1 MTTSTKRPPS
11 GPVRPGPRL
20 IAPATGGRSPDLAST
35 ETVADVVRPL
45 AENLLGRPVPVPL
58 AFFDGSCLGPD
69 SGPGTVRVRTPHA
82 LRRLLWAPGEL
93 GLARAFVAGDLE
105 LEGDIFGVLRA
116 LQDAARPDLRFL
128 GLAALSAGAR
138 AARRLGALGPPPPP
152 PPEEVLP
159 TGRRHTVCRDATS
172 VSHHYD
178 VGNDFYRLVLGPSL
192 TYSCARFADDHTD
205 LEQAQ
210 AAKFETVCR
219 KLGLHERPG
228 MRLLDVGCGWGS
240 MALHAATCHAAE
252 VVGVTV
258 SQEQAEL
265 ARRRVAEAG
274 LRDRVDIRLQDYRLV
289 RQETFDAISSI
300 GMFEHVGRAR
310 QDRYFE
316 TLRALLRPGGRL
328 LNHAISSAGSS
339 RPGRFSF
346 IYRYVFPDAELVDV
360 GEAVLA
366 MERAG
371 FEVRDVESLREHYV
385 RTLHEWVANLEAAWD
400 DAVALVGPA
409 RARIWRL
416 YMAGC
421 ANRFEEGALGVHQAL
436 GVVTD
441 GAGHSFMP
449 RTRSGW
455 EPVPAED
462 ERPRGRVGPSPH

>member
-1 MTTSTKRPPS
+1 MTTTTKRPIRSHP
-11 GPVRPGPRL
+11 PLTVPT
-20 IAPATGGRSPDLAST
+20 TGGRSPDVPPG

-45 AENLLGRPVPVPL
+45 AESLLGRPVPLPIV
-58 AFFDGSCLGPD
+58 FFDGSTLGPD
-69 SGPGTVRVRTPHA
+69 AGPGTVRVRAPDA

-93 GLARAFVAGDLE
+93 GLSRAFVAGDLE
-105 LEGDIFGVLRA
+105 LDGDVFGILRV
-116 LQDAARPDLRFL
+116 LQDATPPDLRFL
-128 GLAALSAGAR
+128 GVAALSAGAR

-159 TGRRHTVCRDATS
+159 TGWRHTVRRDASS

-178 VGNDFYRLVLGPSL
+178 VGNDFYRLVLGPSM
-192 TYSCARFADDHTD
+192 TYSCARFADDDTD

-210 AAKFETVCR
+210 AAKFELVCR

-240 MALHAATCHAAE
+240 MAMHAATCHGTE
-252 VVGVTV
+252 VVGITV
-258 SQEQAEL
+258 SEEQAEL
-265 ARRRVAEAG
+265 ARRRVAAAG
-274 LRDRVDIRLQDYRLV
+274 LRDRVEIRLQDYRLV
-289 RQETFDAISSI
+289 RQEAFDAISSI

-310 QDRYFE
+310 QDQYFE
-316 TLRALLRPGGRL
+316 TLRALLLPGGRL

-346 IYRYVFPDAELVDV
+346 IQRYVFPDSELIDV
-360 GEAVLA
+360 GDAVLA

-385 RTLHEWVANLEAAWD
+385 RTLHAWVANLEAAWD
-400 DAVALVGPA
+400 EAAALVGPA

-421 ANRFEEGALGVHQAL
+421 SNRFEEGALGVHQVL

-441 GAGHSFMP
+441 RAGHSFMP
-449 RTRSGW
+449 PTRRGW
-455 EPVPAED
+455 EPEA
-462 ERPRGRVGPSPH
+462 RPRLTMAPLGSRS